1 MAGKRIYTDEERKER
16 RRESVKRR
24 NQTEYTKNKM
34 KPVNKKYRQSFNG
47 KISRMYSSMK
57 LRTKKKGYK
66 EIINREA
73 FIKFASDNMQ
83 YRTLYNIWVSEN
95 YQMKYCP
102 TIDRIDNSKGYIEG
116 NLQFLNQRE
125 NTIKGYLETNRS
137 MKPVRLIKD
146 NENLIFN
153 SAKEAS
159 TFLGKYKSYIYF
171 LIKNNKT
178 YNGYSAQY
186 I

>member
-1 MAGKRIYTDEERKER
+1 
-16 RRESVKRR
+16 
-24 NQTEYTKNKM
+24 
-34 KPVNKKYRQSFNG
+34 
-47 KISRMYSSMK
+47 MYNSMI
-57 LRTKKKGYK
+57 LRTKKKGYG

-95 YQMKYCP
+95 YQIKYCP

-137 MKPVRLIKD
+137 MRPVRLIKD

-153 SAKEAS
+153 SVKEAS
-159 TFLGKYKSYIYF
+159 SFLGKYKNYICY
-171 LIKNNKT
+171 LIKHNRT
-178 YNGYSAQY
+178 FNGYTAQY